1 MIRHRLVVDVTAVA
15 GFEGPAHV
23 AAELLLPEGRAPELV
38 FVCVPGGGMNRRYFD
53 LPTPEGEAEVSFA
66 RAMAAR
72 GHAVALIDPLGAGE
86 STSPEDAYLIHP
98 DRVADAIGIATDH
111 ILKGIREGSFDP
123 RCPAAPDVRSI
134 GAAHS
139 LGALITVVQQATSA
153 QHHGLALMGFHIA
166 GVEEHLTEEDRA
178 LDLDYARA
186 NLVEVARKRFPV
198 AFHDLQPQPSKRAVS
213 AASAIERIMMTP
225 SLMAMLP
232 NIIAKDAASIT
243 VPVLIA
249 LGDSDLHGDP
259 YRTPQA
265 YSSSP
270 EVTLLVLPDTKH
282 NHFVYPSRT
291 HLFER
296 VARWAE
302 NLP

>member
-1 MIRHRLVVDVTAVA
+1 VIRHRLDIDVSAVA
-15 GFEGPAHV
+15 GFPGPAHV
-23 AAELLLPEGRAPELV
+23 AAELLLPEGQAPELL
-38 FVCVPGGGMNRRYFD
+38 FVCLPGGGMNRRYFD

-66 RAMAAR
+66 LAMAAR
-72 GHAVALIDPLGAGE
+72 GHAVALLDPLGAGE
-86 STSPEDAYLIHP
+86 STSPDDVYLVHP
-98 DRVADAIGIATDH
+98 DRMADAARIATDR
-111 ILKGIREGSFDP
+111 ILTGIREGSFDP
-123 RCPAAPDVRSI
+123 RCPAAPDVRSV

-139 LGALITVVQQATSA
+139 LGALITVVQQAASG
-153 QHHGLALMGFHIA
+153 QHRGLALMGFHTG
-166 GVEEHLTEEDRA
+166 GVAEHLTDDDRA
-178 LDLDYARA
+178 LDLEHARA
-186 NLVEVARKRFPV
+186 NLVDVARKRFPV
-198 AFHDLQPQPSKRAVS
+198 AFHELQPQPSKRAVS

-232 NIIAKDAASIT
+232 NIVAKDAASIT

-249 LGDSDLHGDP
+249 LGDADLHGDP

-270 EVTLLVLPDTKH
+270 EVTLLVLPETKH